1 MIEGMKKKRWKRK
14 LAAWLIVSLCAGICP
29 APAASRAAETV
40 AQTETADVEQGAQTE
55 EDPAWEDEEVVV
67 EVDENGK
74 DEWGNTYKIEEVAA
88 NKYEMTLAGAG
99 NKLPQNKNG
108 EFMLR
113 VADKVIMR
121 GEEYKVTTV
130 EFTTK
135 REENIQLYIGKNV
148 SDINCFKTRA
158 YGFVVHSEN
167 SVYTSEEGCL
177 YSKDKKT
184 LYYFSDQNYGKDEV
198 YQLPESVEELSNR
211 CFFRARIKEVMLNE
225 KIQRLRDCA
234 FRESTIRKI
243 DLKNVTTIEDSCFTD
258 CKYLEE
264 IKMNKEGITIGHN
277 AFDRLSSL
285 KNLFFPPHTKLEE
298 EVINCMND
306 ETLETMV
313 FGGEA
318 EFKDTTSFVHQNK
331 IGLKTLILPKDLKE
345 IGGSIAAYGVL
356 KLRKLYIP
364 DTVEKIENEALNSKG
379 NLSLYGKS
387 NSVAAQYDDDNVSF
401 HSLEGHEHKLEDV
414 TFFSFDTWGVK
425 GKYCK
430 ECAYAEDIKKVDYI
444 TKEDQNGMPELLV
457 QPEDKCPEC
466 LELDEKNTDDQGVI
480 YELDDE
486 LNMALVKSIN
496 SQAMFPKE
504 IFLIPENVQ
513 KEGKRYEVKMLLSGS
528 MNRAKAV
535 ILPDTIISIE
545 SGSFSNGLCQVQLGK
560 NVREIGNGAFCSAN
574 VTISIRGNNS
584 YYKIVDNVLFDAE
597 MKTLLCYMKN
607 NKRSEYMVPASVRFI
622 GAYAFASNNYLEN
635 IYIPNEKNVLMDE
648 QAFTEISGE
657 VIDLQQTNEE
667 VAEEDDYTWNGEDKV
682 AELDEEYKDNEGYY
696 YQLNTV
702 KSTAS
707 MVEIDMSEFSGKTK
721 EIDIRVPDKV
731 MYNNHEYKVT
741 EIKMHMKESRV
752 MHCNSG
758 KNYRNQMVNW
768 YIGKNVSTI
777 VTPGLYGF
785 ELKITSYVHVLNKS
799 FVSDKGSL
807 FDKDK
812 KILYRFSDR
821 EYEGKDYTLP
831 QSVRIIQDYAF
842 YQADIRSVTF
852 NHWIS
857 TVPDYAFEC
866 SNVKKVD
873 LGHVKNIDGNAF
885 AYCYYLNE
893 VNFHEQGITIDSMA
907 FYMTKNLKKM
917 YIPEDSSIGFYA
929 FGYSGLETLIMG
941 ENTTLAKEGAFS
953 ECYDLQVIN
962 LQEGVETLKG
972 SALRN
977 CFNLQKLYIPKT
989 LQSFSS
995 GCLTDTSLELYTWN
1009 QIEDGTFSE
1018 RDTDC
1023 TVVLLED
1030 HAHSFKKMT
1039 FMAFDTWMVT
1049 GKYCKECSAV
1059 EDVKKV
1065 ERTAETVL
1073 PQKLDIEKKKCASVC
1088 EIDQN
1093 NKGAK
1098 GNRYQ
1103 LNADSMTAALIEGQR
1118 AAGGLY
1124 VPERVKRN
1132 GKVYTVDTIASGAI
1146 NNMGKVVLPDT
1157 IKKLEEVSI
1166 TCTEAIHFGSG
1177 LEEIDEKAFSGGTIM
1192 DISISED
1199 NPYFVCEEDALMDRD
1214 KTILYAHS
1222 NYGPAEY
1229 TIPASVK
1236 KIMHNAFTGYMIH
1249 QINIP
1254 DMKKV
1259 EVPESWGHRSV
1270 YINNMAASESD
1281 NEPMPSEE
1289 PTASPSAVP
1298 IMSPSVTP
1306 TESPTQ
1312 TPSATVPPITPT
1324 PTRAPIILPT
1334 QKPSEEPTASPSTVP
1349 TASPSA
1355 APTTSPTPSPTRAPI
1370 ILPTQKPSEE
1380 PIASPRPEPT
1390 ASPTTA
1396 PTAVPTTS
1404 PTPSPTRA
1412 PIILPTQKPSEEPIA
1427 SPRPEPTA
1435 SPTVVPTAVPTT
1447 SPTPSPTRAPIILP
1461 TQKPSEEPTASPGPE
1476 PTASPATATPAVP
1489 KHGQQPQTSIVF
1501 SENERKES
1509 IKLTITGLCLSY
1521 NEKSVSITWNRCR
1534 NAEFYR
1540 IYRAERKGKY
1550 RLIQVLTGMKTG
1562 YVDKKVNP
1570 AKRYYY
1576 KISAVGIEDGELR
1589 EGAARSKSITIPGLE
1604 RPTIKVKKGKADL
1617 VRYISVILK
1626 KYQGTHAQVYLSLTG
1641 AKFTK
1646 LKMSSGKIA
1655 KFRGRFRFQCKL
1667 ENKVLWLK
1675 VRTYKMGKNGKTY
1688 SEFSKAAK
1696 IRV

>member
-29 APAASRAAETV
+29 APAAPQAAETA
-40 AQTETADVEQGAQTE
+40 AQTETADIEQGAQPE
-55 EDPAWEDEEVVV
+55 EDTAWEDEEVVV
-67 EVDENGK
+67 ELDENGK

-113 VADKVIMR
+113 VADKVIMD
-121 GEEYKVTTV
+121 EKEYEVTAV
-130 EFTTK
+130 IFSM
-135 REENIQLYIGKNV
+135 RRQENIQMYIGKNV
-148 SDINCFKTRA
+148 KDIRCFLTQA
-158 YGFVVHSEN
+158 YGFIVHSEN
-167 SVYTSEEGCL
+167 PVYASEEGSL

-184 LYYFSDQNYGKDEV
+184 LYYFSDQNYGEEEV
-198 YQLPESVEELSNR
+198 YQLPESVEKLRSD
-211 CFFRARIKEVMLNE
+211 CFSRARVKEVILNE
-225 KIQRLRDCA
+225 KIQTLPDCA
-234 FRESTIRKI
+234 FKESTIRKI

-364 DTVEKIENEALNSKG
+364 DTVEKIENGALNSEG

-457 QPEDKCPEC
+457 QPEDKYPEC
-466 LELDEKNTDDQGVI
+466 LELDKNNTDNQGVI
-480 YELDDE
+480 YELDDITS
-486 LNMALVKSIN
+486 MALVKDIDYRVP
-496 SQAMFPKE
+496 FPKS
-504 IFLIPENVQ
+504 IYIIPENVE
-513 KEGKRYEVKMLLSGS
+513 KDGKRYEVKLLLKGS
-528 MNRAKAV
+528 MEGAQIV
-535 ILPDTIISIE
+535 ILPDTITDIE
-545 SGSFSNGLCQVQLGK
+545 SESFSYALSQIELGE
-560 NVREIGNGAFCSAN
+560 NVENIQNGAFLSSE
-574 VTISIRGNNS
+574 VTLSIRGNNK
-584 YYKIVDNVLFDAE
+584 YYKIVDGVLFDAK

-607 NKRSEYMVPASVRFI
+607 IERREYTVPKTVQFI
-622 GAYAFASNNYLEN
+622 GSCAFAGNDCLEKV
-635 IYIPNEKNVLMDE
+635 YIPNEKNVLIDE
-648 QAFTEISGE
+648 RVFKNISGE
-657 VIDLQQTNEE
+657 VIDLQQTDEE
-667 VAEEDDYTWNGEDKV
+667 VEEEEGYTWNAEEKV
-682 AELDEEYKDNEGYY
+682 AELDEEYMDNEGYY
-696 YQLNTV
+696 YKVDGATL
-702 KSTAS
+702 TAT
-707 MVEIDMSEFSGKTK
+707 MIQIDMSKFSGKTK
-721 EIDIRVPDKV
+721 EIDMRIPDKV
-731 MYNNHEYKVT
+731 RHKNREYKVT
-741 EIKMHMKESRV
+741 KIQMSMKQTRDMHS
-752 MHCNSG
+752 NNG
-758 KNYRNQMVNW
+758 KCYRNQMVNL
-768 YIGKNVSTI
+768 YIGKNVNN
-777 VTPGLYGF
+777 VTMPYSEYQF
-785 ELKITSYVHVLNKS
+785 ELKITSYVHILNSS
-799 FVSDKGSL
+799 FISDKGSL
-807 FDKDK
+807 YDKDK
-812 KILYRFSDR
+812 KTLYRFCDR
-821 EYEGKDYTLP
+821 EYKDKDFVLP
-831 QSVRIIQDYAF
+831 QSVRAIEKCAF
-842 YQADIRSVTF
+842 YQADIQSVTF
-852 NHWIS
+852 NHWIT
-857 TVPDYAFEC
+857 TVPNNAFEC
-866 SNVKKVD
+866 SNIKKVD
-873 LGHVKNIDGNAF
+873 LGHVKKISVNAF

-893 VNFHEQGITIDSMA
+893 VIFHEEGITIDSMA

-941 ENTTLAKEGAFS
+941 ENTTLAKAGAFS

-962 LQEGVETLKG
+962 LQEGMEVLEGNTFW
-972 SALRN
+972 N
-977 CFNLQKLYIPKT
+977 CFDLQKLYIPKT
-989 LQSFSS
+989 LQLFSNE
-995 GCLTDTSLELYTWN
+995 CFKNTSLELYTWN
-1009 QIEDGTFSE
+1009 EIEDGTFSE
-1018 RDTDC
+1018 NDMDC
-1023 TVVLLED
+1023 TVVSLED
-1030 HAHSFKKMT
+1030 HVHSFKEVT
-1039 FMAFDTWMVT
+1039 FMVFDTWMVT

-1059 EDVKKV
+1059 EDVRKV
-1065 ERTAETVL
+1065 EKNAETIV
-1073 PQKLDIEKKKCASVC
+1073 QKKLEIEKKKCASVC

-1093 NKGAK
+1093 NKDAD

-1103 LNADSMTAALIEGQR
+1103 LNAESMTAILVEAKLTMR
-1118 AAGGLY
+1118 GLY
-1124 VPERVKRN
+1124 VPERVKKN
-1132 GKVYTVDTIASGAI
+1132 GKVYTVDTIASRAI
-1146 NNMGKVVLPDT
+1146 RNAEKVVLPDT
-1157 IKKLEEVSI
+1157 IKKLEKESICYTEVI
-1166 TCTEAIHFGSG
+1166 YFGAG
-1177 LEEIDEKAFSGGTIM
+1177 LEEIDENAFADGTIM

-1236 KIMHNAFTGYMIH
+1236 KIMNNAFSGYMIH

-1270 YINNMAASESD
+1270 YINNMASESD
-1281 NEPMPSEE
+1281 NEPMPSSA

-1298 IMSPSVTP
+1298 IMSPSAAP
-1306 TESPTQ
+1306 TARPTQ
-1312 TPSATVPPITPT
+1312 TPSATLPPTTPT

-1334 QKPSEEPTASPSTVP
+1334 QKPSEAP

-1355 APTTSPTPSPTRAPI
+1355 APTAAPTQTPSATVLPITPSPTRAPI
-1370 ILPTQKPSEE
+1370 ILPTQKPSEA
-1380 PIASPRPEPT
+1380 PTASPSPEPT
-1390 ASPTTA
+1390 ASPSAVPIMSPSATPTASPTAA
-1396 PTAVPTTS
+1396 PTVVPTVSPSAVPT
-1404 PTPSPTRA
+1404 PTRA
-1412 PIILPTQKPSEEPIA
+1412 PIILPTQKPSEA
-1427 SPRPEPTA
+1427 
-1435 SPTVVPTAVPTT
+1435 
-1447 SPTPSPTRAPIILP
+1447 
-1461 TQKPSEEPTASPGPE
+1461 PTASPGTA

-1489 KHGQQPQTSIVF
+1489 KQSQQLQTPTVSPDVTK
-1501 SENERKES
+1501 KEHV
-1509 IKLTITGLCLSY
+1509 KLTITGLCLSY
-1521 NEKSVSITWNRCR
+1521 NEKSVSITWKQCR

-1576 KISAVGIEDGELR
+1576 KISAVAREDGELR

-1604 RPTIKVKKGKADL
+1604 RPTIRVKKGKADL

>member
-1 MIEGMKKKRWKRK
+1 MIESMKKKRWKRK

-29 APAASRAAETV
+29 APAAPQAAETA
-40 AQTETADVEQGAQTE
+40 AQTESSDIEQGAQPE
-55 EDPAWEDEEVVV
+55 EDTAWEDEEVVV

-74 DEWGNTYKIEEVAA
+74 DEWGNTYKIKEVAA

-113 VADKVIMR
+113 VADKVIMD
-121 GEEYKVTTV
+121 EKEYEVTAV
-130 EFTTK
+130 IFSM
-135 REENIQLYIGKNV
+135 RRQENIQMYIGKNV
-148 SDINCFKTRA
+148 KDIRCFLTQA
-158 YGFVVHSEN
+158 YGFIVHSEN

-364 DTVEKIENEALNSKG
+364 DTVEKIENGALNSKG

-430 ECAYAEDIKKVDYI
+430 ECAYAEDIKKVDY
-444 TKEDQNGMPELLV
+444 TTEEDRNGMPDLLV

-466 LELDEKNTDDQGVI
+466 LELDKNNTDNQGVI
-480 YELDDE
+480 YELDDVT
-486 LNMALVKSIN
+486 NMALVKDVDYRVP
-496 SQAMFPKE
+496 FPKS
-504 IFLIPENVQ
+504 IYIIPENVE
-513 KEGKRYEVKMLLSGS
+513 KDGKRYEVKILLENS
-528 MNRAKAV
+528 MQDAKIV
-535 ILPDTIISIE
+535 TLPDTITDIE
-545 SGSFSNGLCQVQLGK
+545 SGSFSSGISQVELGENVENIQNGVFL
-560 NVREIGNGAFCSAN
+560 SSD
-574 VTISIRGNNS
+574 VTLSIRGNNK
-584 YYKIVDNVLFDAE
+584 YYKIVDGVLFDAK

-607 NKRSEYMVPASVRFI
+607 IERREYTVPKTVRFI
-622 GAYAFASNNYLEN
+622 GSCAFARNDCLEK
-635 IYIPNEKNVLMDE
+635 IYIPNEKNVLIDE
-648 QAFTEISGE
+648 RTFEDISGE
-657 VIDLQQTNEE
+657 VIDLQQTDEE
-667 VAEEDDYTWNGEDKV
+667 VEEEDCYTWNAEEKV
-682 AELDEEYKDNEGYY
+682 AQLDEDYMDNEGYY
-696 YQLNTV
+696 YKVDGATL
-702 KSTAS
+702 TAT
-707 MVEIDMSEFSGKTK
+707 MIQIDMSKFSGKTK
-721 EIDIRVPDKV
+721 EIDMRIPDKV
-731 MYNNHEYKVT
+731 RHKNREYKVT
-741 EIKMHMKESRV
+741 KIQMSMKQTRDMHS
-752 MHCNSG
+752 NNG
-758 KNYRNQMVNW
+758 KCYRNQMVNL
-768 YIGKNVSTI
+768 YIGKNVNN
-777 VTPGLYGF
+777 VTMPYSEYQF
-785 ELKITSYVHVLNKS
+785 ELKITSYVHILNNS
-799 FVSDKGSL
+799 FISDKGSL
-807 FDKDK
+807 YDKDK
-812 KILYRFSDR
+812 KTLYRFCDR
-821 EYEGKDYTLP
+821 EYKDKDFVLP
-831 QSVRIIQDYAF
+831 QSVRTIEEYAF
-842 YQADIRSVTF
+842 YQADIQSVTF
-852 NHWIS
+852 NHWIT
-857 TVPDYAFEC
+857 TVPNNAFEC
-866 SNVKKVD
+866 SNIKKVD
-873 LGHVKNIDGNAF
+873 LGHVKKISVNAF

-893 VNFHEQGITIDSMA
+893 VIFHEEGITIDSMA

-941 ENTTLAKEGAFS
+941 ENTTLAKAGAFS

-962 LQEGVETLKG
+962 LPEGMETLKG
-972 SALRN
+972 GTFRR
-977 CFNLQKLYIPKT
+977 CYDLQKLYIPKT
-989 LQSFSS
+989 MQAFEKN
-995 GCLTDTSLELYTWN
+995 CLSYTSLELYTWN
-1009 QIEDGTFSE
+1009 EIEDDTFS
-1018 RDTDC
+1018 DKDMDC
-1023 TVVLLED
+1023 TVVSLED
-1030 HAHSFKKMT
+1030 HVHSFKEVT
-1039 FMAFDTWMVT
+1039 FMVFDTWMVT

-1059 EDVKKV
+1059 EDVRKV
-1065 ERTAETVL
+1065 ERNAETVV
-1073 PQKLDIEKKKCASVC
+1073 PKKLDIEKKKCASVC
-1088 EIDQN
+1088 EIDQD
-1093 NKGAK
+1093 NKDAK

-1103 LNADSMTAALIEGQR
+1103 LNADSMTAALIEGKR
-1118 AAGGLY
+1118 AAGELY

-1146 NNMGKVVLPDT
+1146 SSMGKVVLPDT

-1166 TCTEAIHFGSG
+1166 TYTEVIHFGSG
-1177 LEEIDEKAFSGGTIM
+1177 LEEIHEKAFSGGTIM
-1192 DISISED
+1192 DIRISED
-1199 NPYFVCEEDALMDRD
+1199 NPYFVCQEDALMDRD
-1214 KTILYAHS
+1214 KTVLYAHS

-1236 KIMHNAFTGYMIH
+1236 KIMNNAFSGYMIH

-1270 YINNMAASESD
+1270 YINNMAASEGD
-1281 NEPMPSEE
+1281 NEPMPSSA

-1298 IMSPSVTP
+1298 IMSPSVAP
-1306 TESPTQ
+1306 TASPTQ

-1334 QKPSEEPTASPSTVP
+1334 QKPSEAPTASPSIVS

-1355 APTTSPTPSPTRAPI
+1355 VPIMSPSVAPTASPTQTPSATVPPITPTPTRAPI
-1370 ILPTQKPSEE
+1370 ILPTQKPSE
-1380 PIASPRPEPT
+1380 APT
-1390 ASPTTA
+1390 ASPSIA
-1396 PTAVPTTS
+1396 
-1404 PTPSPTRA
+1404 
-1412 PIILPTQKPSEEPIA
+1412 LPA
-1427 SPRPEPTA
+1427 N
-1435 SPTVVPTAVPTT
+1435 
-1447 SPTPSPTRAPIILP
+1447 
-1461 TQKPSEEPTASPGPE
+1461 
-1476 PTASPATATPAVP
+1476 PAAATPAVP
-1489 KHGQQPQTSIVF
+1489 DQQPQTPIVS

-1509 IKLTITGLCLSY
+1509 IKLLITGLCLSY
-1521 NEKSVSITWNRCR
+1521 NEKSVSITWKQCR

-1641 AKFTK
+1641 GKFTK

-1688 SEFSKAAK
+1688 SGFSKAAK

>member
-1 MIEGMKKKRWKRK
+1 MIESMKKKGWKRK

-29 APAASRAAETV
+29 APAAPQAAETA
-40 AQTETADVEQGAQTE
+40 AQTESSDIEQGAQPE
-55 EDPAWEDEEVVV
+55 EDTAWEDEEVVV
-67 EVDENGK
+67 ELDEDGK

-113 VADKVIMR
+113 VADKVIMD
-121 GEEYKVTTV
+121 EKEYEVTAV
-130 EFTTK
+130 IFSM
-135 REENIQLYIGKNV
+135 RRQENIQMYIGKNV
-148 SDINCFKTRA
+148 KDIRCFLTQA
-158 YGFVVHSEN
+158 YGFIVHSEN
-167 SVYTSEEGCL
+167 PVYASEEGSL

-184 LYYFSDQNYGKDEV
+184 LYYFSDQNYGEEEV
-198 YQLPESVEELSNR
+198 YQLPESVEKLRSD
-211 CFFRARIKEVMLNE
+211 CFSRARVKEVILNE
-225 KIQRLRDCA
+225 KIQTLPDCA
-234 FRESTIRKI
+234 FKESTIRKI
-243 DLKNVTTIEDSCFTD
+243 DFKNVTTVEYSCFSD

-264 IKMNKEGITIGHN
+264 IKMNKEGITIEQN

-285 KNLFFPPHTKLEE
+285 KNLFFPPHTKLEG
-298 EVINCMND
+298 EVINTMND
-306 ETLETMV
+306 EILETLV

-318 EFKDTTSFVHQNK
+318 ELEDTESFVHQNK
-331 IGLKTLILPKDLKE
+331 MGLKTLILPNNLKE
-345 IGGSIAAYGVL
+345 IGSGIAAIGVL

-364 DTVEKIENEALNSKG
+364 DTLEKVANGALNSEG
-379 NLSLYGKS
+379 NLSLYGNS
-387 NSVAAQYDDDNVSF
+387 DSVAAQYDDDNVSF
-401 HSLEGHEHKLEDV
+401 HSLEEHEHKLEDV
-414 TFFSFDTWGVK
+414 TFFSYDTWGVK

-466 LELDEKNTDDQGVI
+466 LELDKNNTDNQGVI
-480 YELDDE
+480 YELDDITS
-486 LNMALVKSIN
+486 MALVKDIDYRVP
-496 SQAMFPKE
+496 FPKS
-504 IFLIPENVQ
+504 IYIIPENVE
-513 KEGKRYEVKMLLSGS
+513 KDGKRYEVKLLLKGS
-528 MNRAKAV
+528 MEGAQIV
-535 ILPDTIISIE
+535 ILPDTITDIE
-545 SGSFSNGLCQVQLGK
+545 SESFSYALSQIELGE
-560 NVREIGNGAFCSAN
+560 NVENIQNGAFLSSE
-574 VTISIRGNNS
+574 VTLSIRGNNK
-584 YYKIVDNVLFDAE
+584 YYKIVDGVLFDAK

-607 NKRSEYMVPASVRFI
+607 IERREYTVPKTVQFI
-622 GAYAFASNNYLEN
+622 GSCAFAGNDCLEKV
-635 IYIPNEKNVLMDE
+635 YIPNEKNVLIDE
-648 QAFTEISGE
+648 RAFENISGE
-657 VIDLQQTNEE
+657 VIDLQQTDEE
-667 VAEEDDYTWNGEDKV
+667 VEEEEGYTWNAEEKV
-682 AELDEEYKDNEGYY
+682 AELDEEYMDNEGYY
-696 YQLNTV
+696 YKVDGATL
-702 KSTAS
+702 TAT
-707 MVEIDMSEFSGKTK
+707 MIQIDMSKFSGKTK
-721 EIDIRVPDKV
+721 EIDMRIPDKV
-731 MYNNHEYKVT
+731 RHKNREYKVT
-741 EIKMHMKESRV
+741 KIQMSMKQTRDMHS
-752 MHCNSG
+752 NNG
-758 KNYRNQMVNW
+758 KCYRNQMVNL
-768 YIGKNVSTI
+768 YIGKNVNN
-777 VTPGLYGF
+777 VTMPYSEYQF
-785 ELKITSYVHVLNKS
+785 ELKITSYVHILNSS
-799 FVSDKGSL
+799 FISDKGSL
-807 FDKDK
+807 YDKDK
-812 KILYRFSDR
+812 KTLYRFCDR
-821 EYEGKDYTLP
+821 EYKDKDFVLP
-831 QSVRIIQDYAF
+831 QSVRAIEKCAF
-842 YQADIRSVTF
+842 YQADIQSVTF
-852 NHWIS
+852 NHWIT
-857 TVPDYAFEC
+857 TVPNNAFEC
-866 SNVKKVD
+866 SNIKKVD
-873 LGHVKNIDGNAF
+873 LGHVKKISVNAF

-893 VNFHEQGITIDSMA
+893 VIFHEEGIKIDSMA

-941 ENTTLAKEGAFS
+941 ENTTLAKAGAFS

-962 LQEGVETLKG
+962 LQEGMEVLEGNTFW
-972 SALRN
+972 N
-977 CFNLQKLYIPKT
+977 CFDLQKLYIPKT
-989 LQSFSS
+989 LQLFSNE
-995 GCLTDTSLELYTWN
+995 CFKNTSLELYTWN
-1009 QIEDGTFSE
+1009 EIEDGTFSE
-1018 RDTDC
+1018 NDMDC
-1023 TVVLLED
+1023 TVVSLED
-1030 HAHSFKKMT
+1030 HVHSFKEIT

-1059 EDVKKV
+1059 EDVRKV
-1065 ERTAETVL
+1065 ERNAETVV
-1073 PQKLDIEKKKCASVC
+1073 PKKLDIEKKKCASVC
-1088 EIDQN
+1088 EIDQD
-1093 NKGAK
+1093 NKDAK

-1103 LNADSMTAALIEGQR
+1103 LNADSMTAALIEGKR
-1118 AAGGLY
+1118 AAGELY

-1146 NNMGKVVLPDT
+1146 SSMGKVVLPDT
-1157 IKKLEEVSI
+1157 IKKLEKESICYTEVI
-1166 TCTEAIHFGSG
+1166 YFGAG
-1177 LEEIDEKAFSGGTIM
+1177 LEEIDENAFADGTIM

-1236 KIMHNAFTGYMIH
+1236 KIMNNAFSGYMIH

-1281 NEPMPSEE
+1281 NEPMPSSA

-1298 IMSPSVTP
+1298 IMSPSVAP

-1355 APTTSPTPSPTRAPI
+1355 VPIMSPSAAPTARPTQTPSATLPPTTPTPTRAPI

-1380 PIASPRPEPT
+1380 PIASPSPEPT
-1390 ASPTTA
+1390 ASPTA
-1396 PTAVPTTS
+1396 A
-1404 PTPSPTRA
+1404 
-1412 PIILPTQKPSEEPIA
+1412 
-1427 SPRPEPTA
+1427 
-1435 SPTVVPTAVPTT
+1435 PTAVPTT

-1461 TQKPSEEPTASPGPE
+1461 TQKPSEEPTASPS
-1476 PTASPATATPAVP
+1476 TALPVSPATATPAVP
-1489 KHGQQPQTSIVF
+1489 DQQPQTSIVS

-1521 NEKSVSITWNRCR
+1521 NEKSVSITWKQCR

-1562 YVDKKVNP
+1562 YVDKKVNS

-1589 EGAARSKSITIPGLE
+1589 EGAVRSKSITIPGLE
-1604 RPTIKVKKGKADL
+1604 RPTIRVKKGKADL

-1641 AKFTK
+1641 GKFTK

>member
-1 MIEGMKKKRWKRK
+1 MIESMKKKVWKRK
-14 LAAWLIVSLCAGICP
+14 LAALLIVSLCAGICP
-29 APAASRAAETV
+29 APAAPQAAETV

-67 EVDENGK
+67 EVDEDGK

-113 VADKVIMR
+113 AADEVIMG

-167 SVYTSEEGCL
+167 SVYASEEGCL
-177 YSKDKKT
+177 YSKDKER
-184 LYYFSDQNYGKDEV
+184 LYYFSDQNYGREGT
-198 YQLPESVEELSNR
+198 YELPETVEMLESD
-211 CFFRARIKEVMLNE
+211 CFSYARVKEIIINE
-225 KIQRLRDCA
+225 KIQTLPTRA
-234 FRESTIRKI
+234 FKEATIRKI
-243 DLKNVTTIEDSCFTD
+243 DLKNVITIGSSCFLN

-264 IKMNKEGITIGHN
+264 IKINKEGITIGQN
-277 AFDRLSSL
+277 AFDGLSGL
-285 KNLFFPPHTKLEE
+285 KNLFFPPHTKLEN
-298 EVINCMND
+298 EVINNMNN
-306 ETLETMV
+306 ETLETLV

-345 IGGSIAAYGVL
+345 IGSSIAASGVL

-430 ECAYAEDIKKVDYI
+430 ECAYAEDIKKVDY
-444 TKEDQNGMPELLV
+444 TAEEDRNDMPDLLV

-466 LELDEKNTDDQGVI
+466 LELNKGNADNQGVI
-480 YELDDE
+480 YELDDVT
-486 LNMALVKSIN
+486 NMALVKKIDEKVP
-496 SQAMFPKE
+496 FPKE
-504 IFLIPENVQ
+504 IFIIPENVE
-513 KEGKRYEVKMLLSGS
+513 KDGKRYEVKLLLRTS
-528 MNRAKAV
+528 MQDAKIV
-535 ILPDTIISIE
+535 ILPDTITDIE
-545 SGSFSNGLCQVQLGK
+545 SGSFSSGISQVELGENVENIQNGVFL
-560 NVREIGNGAFCSAN
+560 SSD
-574 VTISIRGNNS
+574 VTLSIRGNNK
-584 YYKIVDNVLFDAE
+584 YYKIVDGVLFDAK

-607 NKRSEYMVPASVRFI
+607 IERREYTIPKTVRFI
-622 GAYAFASNNYLEN
+622 GSCAFAWNDCLEK
-635 IYIPNEKNVLMDE
+635 IYIPNEKNVLIDE
-648 QAFTEISGE
+648 RAFADISGE
-657 VIDLQQTNEE
+657 VIDLQQSNEK
-667 VAEEDDYTWNGEDKV
+667 VIDEDGYAWNGEDKV
-682 AELDEEYKDNEGYY
+682 AELDEEYMDNEGYY
-696 YQLNTV
+696 YKLDGA
-702 KSTAS
+702 KLTAS
-707 MVEIDMSEFSGKTK
+707 MVQIDMSKFNTEAE
-721 EIDIRVPDKV
+721 EINMRIPDRVRYK
-731 MYNNHEYKVT
+731 NREYKVT
-741 EIKMHMKESRV
+741 GIKMSMKEKRSL
-752 MHCNSG
+752 HNNDDKS
-758 KNYRNQMVNW
+758 YRNQMVNW
-768 YIGKNVSTI
+768 YIGKNVNSIQIGYYTCE
-777 VTPGLYGF
+777 F
-785 ELKITSYVHVLNKS
+785 EMKITSYVHVLNSS

-807 FDKDK
+807 LDINKNTLF
-812 KILYRFSDR
+812 RFCDR
-821 EYEGKDYTLP
+821 EYKGKDYVLP
-831 QSVRIIQDYAF
+831 QSIEMIQEYAF

-852 NHWIS
+852 NHWI
-857 TVPDYAFEC
+857 TQVPSSAFEC
-866 SNVKKVD
+866 SNVRKVD
-873 LGHVKNIDGNAF
+873 LGHTNKIGMSAF

-893 VNFHEQGITIDSMA
+893 VIFHEEGITMDSSA
-907 FYMTKNLKKM
+907 FYMTKNLKNM
-917 YIPEDSSIGFYA
+917 YIPANSTIGSFA
-929 FGYSGLETLIMG
+929 FRFSGIQTLIMG
-941 ENTTLAKEGAFS
+941 ENTTLSEGAFS

-962 LQEGVETLKG
+962 LQEGMEQLK
-972 SALRN
+972 SSTFQE
-977 CFNLQKLYIPKT
+977 CYNLQKLYLPET
-989 LQSFSS
+989 LQSFENR
-995 GCLTDTSLELYTWN
+995 CFCHISLELYSWN
-1009 QIEDGTFSE
+1009 QLDSSVSGAT
-1018 RDTDC
+1018 DTDC
-1023 TVVLLED
+1023 TVISLKD
-1030 HAHSFKKMT
+1030 HVHSFNEVT
-1039 FMAFDTWMVT
+1039 FMAFDAWMVT
-1049 GKYCKECSAV
+1049 GKYCKECGAV
-1059 EDVKKV
+1059 EDVREV
-1065 ERTAETVL
+1065 ERNEETIL
-1073 PQKLDIEKKKCASVC
+1073 PQKIDIEKKKCASVC

-1093 NKGAK
+1093 NKDAE
-1098 GNRYQ
+1098 GNSYR
-1103 LNADSMTAALIEGQR
+1103 LNTDSMTAALVNANRVI
-1118 AAGGLY
+1118 GGVY
-1124 VPERVKRN
+1124 IPERVRKN
-1132 GKVYTVDTIASGAI
+1132 GKVYTVNTIASLAI
-1146 NNMGKVVLPDT
+1146 GSVGKVVLPDT
-1157 IKKLEEVSI
+1157 IKKLEKTCI
-1166 TCTEAIHFGSG
+1166 TYTGIIYLGAGIEQ
-1177 LEEIDEKAFSGGTIM
+1177 IDEGAFASGTVM

-1199 NPYFVCEEDALMDRD
+1199 NPYFVCEEDALLDRD

-1298 IMSPSVTP
+1298 IMSPSAAP

-1427 SPRPEPTA
+1427 SPSPEPTA

-1447 SPTPSPTRAPIILP
+1447 SPTPTPTRAPIILP
-1461 TQKPSEEPTASPGPE
+1461 TQKPSEEPTASPGTE

-1489 KHGQQPQTSIVF
+1489 KQGQQPQTSIVS

-1550 RLIQVLTGMKTG
+1550 QLIQVLTGMKTS

-1688 SEFSKAAK
+1688 SGFSKAAK